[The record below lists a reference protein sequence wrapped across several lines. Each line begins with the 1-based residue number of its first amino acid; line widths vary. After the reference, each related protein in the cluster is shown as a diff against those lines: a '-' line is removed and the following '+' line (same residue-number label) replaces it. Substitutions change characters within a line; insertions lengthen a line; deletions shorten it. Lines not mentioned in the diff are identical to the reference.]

1 MNAKEDA
8 KELVDKFDKHSFKP
22 SLLFNPNY
30 VSEFYNAK
38 QCALISNRD
47 TYETIADFYTE
58 DIDKVVAEKL
68 DYLND
73 VKDEI
78 EKL

>member
-8 KELVDKFDKHSFKP
+8 KELVDKFVGFKLTDYKDPEMGLTLYKAKKH
-22 SLLFNPNY
+22 
-30 VSEFYNAK
+30 
-38 QCALISNRD
+38 ALISNRD

-58 DIDKVVAEKL
+58 DIDKVVAKKL
-68 DYLND
+68 DYLNE